1 MTTDFYGS
9 RLRIGMIL
17 ASKNTVAEPDVNAML
32 PEGVSVHTTRLHLVD
47 TNPTALQKMTN
58 DAEQAAALLASAEVD
73 LIVFHCTAASTI
85 DPEMGQKIAQRIQRS
100 TGIASTATS
109 EALIDALNTLGAKKI
124 VLLSPYPQAVNDA
137 EVAFFSH
144 YGIQVL
150 HEVGYIPVKGQG
162 SPSAEPVEW
171 QRRAMTLKHPD
182 ADAYFLSCTNIR
194 VISIIDALEKSI
206 HAPVISS
213 NQAMLWHCLRK
224 GGVAD
229 AVPNYGKLLRS
240 H

>member
-1 MTTDFYGS
+1 
-9 RLRIGMIL
+9 
-17 ASKNTVAEPDVNAML
+17 
-32 PEGVSVHTTRLHLVD
+32 
-47 TNPTALQKMTN
+47 
-58 DAEQAAALLASAEVD
+58 
-73 LIVFHCTAASTI
+73 VFHCTAASTI

-171 QRRAMTLKHPD
+171 KRRAMTLKHPD

-229 AVPNYGKLLRS
+229 AIPNFGKLFRS

>member
-32 PEGVSVHTTRLHLVD
+32 PDGVSVHTTRLHQVD
-47 TNPTALQKMTN
+47 TNPTALKKMTN
-58 DAEQAAALLASAEVD
+58 DAEQAAALLASAGVD

-85 DPEMGQKIAQRIQRS
+85 DPEMGQKIAQRLQSS
-100 TGIASTATS
+100 TGIPSTATS
-109 EALIDALNTLGAKKI
+109 EALLDALSTLGAKKI
-124 VLLSPYPQAVNDA
+124 VLLSPYPQAVNDS

-150 HEVGYIPVKGQG
+150 HEVGYIPANGQG
-162 SPSAEPVEW
+162 SPSAEPAEW
-171 QRRAMTLKHPD
+171 QRRAMTLKHPE
-182 ADAYFLSCTNIR
+182 AEAYFLSCTNIR

-206 HAPVISS
+206 NAPVISS

-224 GGVAD
+224 GGVQD
-229 AVPNYGKLLRS
+229 VVPNYGKLLRS